1 MFFQVALIF
10 IFEENTLTFSVGI
23 TIELELL
30 AYIFATA
37 E

>member
-1 MFFQVALIF
+1 MFFQMAFIF
-10 IFEENTLTFSVGI
+10 IFEEKTVTSSVGI

-30 AYIFATA
+30 TYIFATA